1 MGGIK
6 EMPKPQNFIVKKLF
20 GEKAEP
26 QRYHIKENTES
37 NIDWNEIFL
46 RNRNLEF
53 RLVDERQTGSE

>member
-6 EMPKPQNFIVKKLF
+6 EMPKPQNFILKKLF

-37 NIDWNEIFL
+37 NIDWNEIF
-46 RNRNLEF
+46 F
-53 RLVDERQTGSE
+53 A